1 MTPAA
6 ARYIRYLESLA
17 PKTLDVMGDYV
28 ADDVHFSDP
37 FNDVHGVESMAG
49 VFRHMFDNIKDI
61 EFRIH
66 RAAMDGNTCL
76 MAWRFE
82 GKLEGRKWTFN
93 GCSTVTFSSDGLVT
107 DHVDYWDA
115 AQNFYRRLPVIGW
128 VISRIKRRLAIHRRT
143 PDLSDS
149 KTKA

>member
-61 EFRIH
+61 EYRIH
-66 RAAMDGNTCL
+66 RAAMDENTCL
-76 MAWRFE
+76 MRENW
-82 GKLEGRKWTFN
+82 GGGN
-93 GCSTVTFSSDGLVT
+93 GPSM
-107 DHVDYWDA
+107 A
-115 AQNFYRRLPVIGW
+115 AAR
-128 VISRIKRRLAIHRRT
+128 
-143 PDLSDS
+143 
-149 KTKA
+149 